1 MKYENMKLEDL
12 FLLAKKGDG
21 RAFEQIVLQ
30 TERAVYNL
38 ALSIVK
44 KKEDAEDVT
53 QETYLRLWRVAS
65 ELKLEGSLKL
75 YILKAARNLSLDLI
89 RKNSRMD
96 EINTVILDSDGEFEI
111 DIADDSPDSRPDAS
125 YLRKVEKETVLQSI
139 EELPSAAREMIVLRD
154 IEGLSYAEIG
164 AMLGI
169 AEGTLKS
176 KLFRA
181 RERLRKIILSKNIF

>member
-12 FLLAKKGDG
+12 LLLAKKGDG

-53 QETYLRLWRVAS
+53 QETYLRLWRAAS
-65 ELKLEGSLKL
+65 ELKLESSLKL
-75 YILKAARNLSLDLI
+75 YILRTARNLALDLI
-89 RKNSRMD
+89 RKNSKRD
-96 EINTVILDSDGEFEI
+96 EIDTVILDAEGEFEI
-111 DIADDSPDSRPDAS
+111 DIADDSPDSRPDES
-125 YLRKVEKETVLQSI
+125 YLRKIEKEVVRQSI

-154 IEGLSYAEIG
+154 IEGLSYTEIAE
-164 AMLGI
+164 MLGL

>member
-30 TERAVYNL
+30 TERAVYSL

-89 RKNSRMD
+89 RKNSRRD
-96 EINTVILDSDGEFEI
+96 EIDTVILDSDGEFEI

-154 IEGLSYAEIG
+154 IEGFSYAEIG

>member
-1 MKYENMKLEDL
+1 MKLEDL

-30 TERAVYNL
+30 TERTVYNL

-89 RKNSRMD
+89 RKNSRMN
-96 EINTVILDSDGEFEI
+96 EIDTVILDSDGEFEI

>member
-1 MKYENMKLEDL
+1 MKYEDMKLEDL

-38 ALSIVK
+38 AFSIVK

-75 YILKAARNLSLDLI
+75 YILKAARNLALDLI
-89 RKNSRMD
+89 RKNSRRD
-96 EINTVILDSDGEFEI
+96 EIDTVILDSDGEFEI

>member
-53 QETYLRLWRVAS
+53 QETYLRLWRAAS
-65 ELKLEGSLKL
+65 ELKLESSLKL
-75 YILKAARNLSLDLI
+75 YILRTARNLALDLI
-89 RKNSRMD
+89 RKNSKRN
-96 EINTVILDSDGEFEI
+96 EIDTVILDADGEFEI
-111 DIADDSPDSRPDAS
+111 DIADESPDSRPDES
-125 YLRKVEKETVLQSI
+125 YLRKIEKEVVRQSI
-139 EELPSAAREMIVLRD
+139 EELPSAAREIIVLRD
-154 IEGLSYAEIG
+154 IEGLSYTEIAE
-164 AMLGI
+164 MLGLT
-169 AEGTLKS
+169 EGTLKS

-181 RERLRKIILSKNIF
+181 RERLQKIILSKNIF

>member
-12 FLLAKKGDG
+12 FLFAKKGDG

-96 EINTVILDSDGEFEI
+96 EIDTVILDSDGEFEI

>member
-12 FLLAKKGDG
+12 LLLAKKGDG

-53 QETYLRLWRVAS
+53 QETYLRLWRAAS
-65 ELKLEGSLKL
+65 ELKLESSLKL
-75 YILKAARNLSLDLI
+75 YILRTARNLALDLI
-89 RKNSRMD
+89 RKNSKRD
-96 EINTVILDSDGEFEI
+96 EIDTVILDAEGEFEI
-111 DIADDSPDSRPDAS
+111 DIADDSPDSRPDES
-125 YLRKVEKETVLQSI
+125 YLRKIEKEVVRRSI
-139 EELPSAAREMIVLRD
+139 EELPSAAREIIVLRD
-154 IEGLSYAEIG
+154 IEGLSYTEIAE
-164 AMLGI
+164 MLGL

>member
-1 MKYENMKLEDL
+1 LKYENMKLEDL

-53 QETYLRLWRVAS
+53 QETYLRLWRAAS

-75 YILKAARNLSLDLI
+75 YILRTARNLALDLI
-89 RKNSRMD
+89 RKNSKRQETD
-96 EINTVILDSDGEFEI
+96 TVILDAEGEFEI
-111 DIADDSPDSRPDAS
+111 DIADDSPDSRPDES
-125 YLRKVEKETVLQSI
+125 YLRKVEKEVVRQSI
-139 EELPSAAREMIVLRD
+139 EELPSAAREMIVLCD
-154 IEGLSYAEIG
+154 IEGLSYAEI
-164 AMLGI
+164 AEMLGL

>member
-21 RAFEQIVLQ
+21 RAFEQIVLH

-53 QETYLRLWRVAS
+53 QETYLRLWRAAN
-65 ELKLEGSLKL
+65 EIKLEGSLKL
-75 YILKAARNLSLDLI
+75 YILRTARNLALDLI
-89 RKNSRMD
+89 RKNSKRQETD
-96 EINTVILDSDGEFEI
+96 TIILDAEGEFEI
-111 DIADDSPDSRPDAS
+111 EIADDSSDSRPDES
-125 YLRKVEKETVLQSI
+125 YLRKVEKEVVRQSI

-154 IEGLSYAEIG
+154 IEGLSYSEIAE
-164 AMLGI
+164 MLGL

>member
-1 MKYENMKLEDL
+1 MKVES
-12 FLLAKKGDG
+12 KKAIKCQVELNVSFD
-21 RAFEQIVLQ
+21 AAEVS
-30 TERAVYNL
+30 E
-38 ALSIVK
+38 IVK
-44 KKEDAEDVT
+44 KVERDFVSHAE
-53 QETYLRLWRVAS
+53 LPGFR
-65 ELKLEGSLKL
+65 KG
-75 YILKAARNLSLDLI
+75 KAPLDLI

-96 EINTVILDSDGEFEI
+96 EIDTVILDSDGEFEI

-139 EELPSAAREMIVLRD
+139 EELPSAAREIIVLRD

>member
-12 FLLAKKGDG
+12 LLLAKKGDG

-75 YILKAARNLSLDLI
+75 YILRTARNLALDLI
-89 RKNSRMD
+89 RKNSKRQETD
-96 EINTVILDSDGEFEI
+96 TVILDAEGEFEI
-111 DIADDSPDSRPDAS
+111 EIADDSSDSRPDES
-125 YLRKVEKETVLQSI
+125 YLRKIEKEVVRQSI
-139 EELPSAAREMIVLRD
+139 EELPSAAREIIVLRD
-154 IEGLSYAEIG
+154 IEGLSYTEIAE
-164 AMLGI
+164 MLGL

>member
-12 FLLAKKGDG
+12 LLLAKKGDG

-53 QETYLRLWRVAS
+53 QETYLRLWRAAS
-65 ELKLEGSLKL
+65 ELKLESSLKL
-75 YILKAARNLSLDLI
+75 YILRTARNLAFDLI
-89 RKNSRMD
+89 RKNSKRD
-96 EINTVILDSDGEFEI
+96 EIDTVILDAEGEFEI
-111 DIADDSPDSRPDAS
+111 DIADDSPDSRPDES
-125 YLRKVEKETVLQSI
+125 YLRKIEKEVVRQSI
-139 EELPSAAREMIVLRD
+139 EELPSAAREIIVLRD
-154 IEGLSYAEIG
+154 IEGLSYTEIAE
-164 AMLGI
+164 MLGL

>member
-65 ELKLEGSLKL
+65 ELKLESSLKL
-75 YILKAARNLSLDLI
+75 YILRTARNLALDII
-89 RKNSRMD
+89 RKNSKRD
-96 EINTVILDSDGEFEI
+96 EIDTVILAADGEFEI
-111 DIADDSPDSRPDAS
+111 DIADDSPDLRPDAS
-125 YLRKVEKETVLQSI
+125 YLRKIETEAVRQSI
-139 EELPSAAREMIVLRD
+139 EELPSAAREIIVLRD
-154 IEGLSYAEIG
+154 IEGLSYTEIAE
-164 AMLGI
+164 MLGI

-181 RERLRKIILSKNIF
+181 RERLRQIIISKNIL

>member
-1 MKYENMKLEDL
+1 MKYDNMKLEDL
-12 FLLAKKGDG
+12 FLLAKKGDD

-38 ALSIVK
+38 AFSIVK

-65 ELKLEGSLKL
+65 ELKLESSLKL
-75 YILKAARNLSLDLI
+75 YILKAARNLALDLI
-89 RKNSRMD
+89 RKNSKRD
-96 EINTVILDSDGEFEI
+96 EIDTVILDADGEFEI

>member
-1 MKYENMKLEDL
+1 MKLEDL
-12 FLLAKKGDG
+12 FLLAKKGDD

-38 ALSIVK
+38 AFSIVK

-65 ELKLEGSLKL
+65 ELKLESSLKL
-75 YILKAARNLSLDLI
+75 YILKAARNLALDLI
-89 RKNSRMD
+89 RKNSKRD
-96 EINTVILDSDGEFEI
+96 EIDTVILDADGEFEI

>member
-12 FLLAKKGDG
+12 FLLAKKGDD

-38 ALSIVK
+38 AFSIVK

-89 RKNSRMD
+89 RKNSRRD
-96 EINTVILDSDGEFEI
+96 EIDTVILDSDGEFEI

-139 EELPSAAREMIVLRD
+139 EELPSAAREIIVLRD

>member
-53 QETYLRLWRVAS
+53 QETYLRLWRAAS
-65 ELKLEGSLKL
+65 ELKLESSLKL
-75 YILKAARNLSLDLI
+75 YILRTARNLALDLI
-89 RKNSRMD
+89 RKNSKRQETD
-96 EINTVILDSDGEFEI
+96 TVILDAEGEFEI
-111 DIADDSPDSRPDAS
+111 EIADDSSDSRPDES
-125 YLRKVEKETVLQSI
+125 YLRKVEKEVVRRSI
-139 EELPSAAREMIVLRD
+139 EELPSAAREIIVLRD
-154 IEGLSYAEIG
+154 IEGLSYSEIAE
-164 AMLGI
+164 MLGL

>member
-1 MKYENMKLEDL
+1 MKYDNMKLEDL
-12 FLLAKKGDG
+12 FLLAKKGDD

-38 ALSIVK
+38 AFSIVK

-96 EINTVILDSDGEFEI
+96 EIDTVILDSDGEFEI

>member
-1 MKYENMKLEDL
+1 MKYENMNLEDL
-12 FLLAKKGDG
+12 LLLAKKGDG

-53 QETYLRLWRVAS
+53 QETYLRLWRAAS
-65 ELKLEGSLKL
+65 EIKLESSLKL
-75 YILKAARNLSLDLI
+75 YILRTARNLALDLI
-89 RKNSRMD
+89 RKNSKRD
-96 EINTVILDSDGEFEI
+96 EIDTVILDAEGEFEI
-111 DIADDSPDSRPDAS
+111 DIADDSPDSRPDES
-125 YLRKVEKETVLQSI
+125 YLRKIEKEVVRQSI

-154 IEGLSYAEIG
+154 IEGLSYTEISE
-164 AMLGI
+164 MLGLT
-169 AEGTLKS
+169 EGTLKS

-181 RERLRKIILSKNIF
+181 RERLRKIILSKNIL

>member
-53 QETYLRLWRVAS
+53 QETYLRLWRAAS
-65 ELKLEGSLKL
+65 EIKLESSLKL
-75 YILKAARNLSLDLI
+75 YILRTARNLALDLI
-89 RKNSRMD
+89 RKNSKRD
-96 EINTVILDSDGEFEI
+96 EIDTVILDAEGEFEI
-111 DIADDSPDSRPDAS
+111 DIADDSPDSRPDES
-125 YLRKVEKETVLQSI
+125 YLRKVEKEVVRRSI
-139 EELPSAAREMIVLRD
+139 EELPAAAREIIVLRD
-154 IEGLSYAEIG
+154 IEGLSYTEIAE
-164 AMLGI
+164 MLGLT
-169 AEGTLKS
+169 EGTLKS

>member
-53 QETYLRLWRVAS
+53 QETYLRLWRAAS
-65 ELKLEGSLKL
+65 ELKLESSLKL
-75 YILKAARNLSLDLI
+75 YILRTARNLALDLI
-89 RKNSRMD
+89 RKNSKRQETD
-96 EINTVILDSDGEFEI
+96 TVILDAEGEFEI
-111 DIADDSPDSRPDAS
+111 EIADDSSDSRPDES
-125 YLRKVEKETVLQSI
+125 YLRKVEKEVVRRSI
-139 EELPSAAREMIVLRD
+139 EELPSAAREIIVLRD
-154 IEGLSYAEIG
+154 IEGLSYTEIAE
-164 AMLGI
+164 MLGL

-181 RERLRKIILSKNIF
+181 RERLRKIILSKNIL

>member
-38 ALSIVK
+38 AFSIVK

-65 ELKLEGSLKL
+65 ELKLESSLKL
-75 YILKAARNLSLDLI
+75 YILRTARNLALDLI
-89 RKNSRMD
+89 RKNSNRD
-96 EINTVILDSDGEFEI
+96 EIDTVILDADGEFEI

-125 YLRKVEKETVLQSI
+125 YLRKVEKEAVRQSI
-139 EELPSAAREMIVLRD
+139 EELPSAAREIIVLRD
-154 IEGLSYAEIG
+154 IDGLSYTEI
-164 AMLGI
+164 AYILGI

-181 RERLRKIILSKNIF
+181 RERLRKIILSKNIL

>member
-38 ALSIVK
+38 AFSIVK

-53 QETYLRLWRVAS
+53 QETYLRLWRAAN
-65 ELKLEGSLKL
+65 EIKLEGSLKL
-75 YILKAARNLSLDLI
+75 YILRTARNLALDLI
-89 RKNSRMD
+89 RKNSKRD
-96 EINTVILDSDGEFEI
+96 EIDTVILDAEGEFEI
-111 DIADDSPDSRPDAS
+111 DIADDSPDSRPDES
-125 YLRKVEKETVLQSI
+125 YLRKVEKEVVRQSI

-154 IEGLSYAEIG
+154 IEGLSDAEITS
-164 AMLGI
+164 MLGI

>member
-65 ELKLEGSLKL
+65 ELNLEGSLKL

-96 EINTVILDSDGEFEI
+96 EIDTVILDADGEFEI

-164 AMLGI
+164 TMLGI

>member
-1 MKYENMKLEDL
+1 MKLEDL

-38 ALSIVK
+38 AFSIVK

-75 YILKAARNLSLDLI
+75 YILKAARNLALDLI
-89 RKNSRMD
+89 RKNSRRD
-96 EINTVILDSDGEFEI
+96 EIDTVILDSDGEFEI

>member
-30 TERAVYNL
+30 TERTVYNL

-89 RKNSRMD
+89 RKNSRMN
-96 EINTVILDSDGEFEI
+96 EIDTVILDSDGEFEI

>member
-12 FLLAKKGDG
+12 LLLAKKGDG

-53 QETYLRLWRVAS
+53 QETYLRLWRAAS
-65 ELKLEGSLKL
+65 EIKLESSLKL
-75 YILKAARNLSLDLI
+75 YILRTARNLALDLI
-89 RKNSRMD
+89 RKNSKRD
-96 EINTVILDSDGEFEI
+96 EIDTVILDAEGEFEI
-111 DIADDSPDSRPDAS
+111 DIADDSPDSRPDES
-125 YLRKVEKETVLQSI
+125 YLRKIEKEVVRQSI
-139 EELPSAAREMIVLRD
+139 EELPSAAREIIVLRD
-154 IEGLSYAEIG
+154 IEGLSYTEIAE
-164 AMLGI
+164 MLGL

>member
-1 MKYENMKLEDL
+1 MKYENMKLENL
-12 FLLAKKGDG
+12 LLLAKKGDG

-53 QETYLRLWRVAS
+53 QETYLRLWRAAS
-65 ELKLEGSLKL
+65 ELKLESSLKL
-75 YILKAARNLSLDLI
+75 YILRTARNLALDLI
-89 RKNSRMD
+89 RKNSKRD
-96 EINTVILDSDGEFEI
+96 EIDTVILDAEGEFEI
-111 DIADDSPDSRPDAS
+111 DIADDSPDSRPDES
-125 YLRKVEKETVLQSI
+125 YLRKIEKEVVRQSI
-139 EELPSAAREMIVLRD
+139 EELPSAAREIIVLRD
-154 IEGLSYAEIG
+154 IEGLSYTEIAE
-164 AMLGI
+164 MLGL